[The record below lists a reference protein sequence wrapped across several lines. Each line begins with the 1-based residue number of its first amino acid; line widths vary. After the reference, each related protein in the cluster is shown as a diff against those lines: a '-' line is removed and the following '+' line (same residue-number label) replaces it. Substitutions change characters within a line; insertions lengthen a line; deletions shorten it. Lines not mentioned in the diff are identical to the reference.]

1 MRKDLVNLTSFEEY
15 YARYLLDETIIGYD
29 SLDSVDH
36 KDLGTFLLNLTE
48 VFLDS
53 ASPTEANLTK
63 KRK

>member
-29 SLDSVDH
+29 SLDGVDH
-36 KDLGTFLLNLTE
+36 KDLGITLLNITE

-53 ASPTEANLTK
+53 ASPSETN
-63 KRK
+63 